1 MNKYN
6 SYKDSGVEWIGEIP
20 RHWILKGLRFSFK
33 INKGKI
39 PKTLFD
45 KKGDKMLPYLSMDV
59 LRNNPPKEFSNQ
71 DDGLFVRKGEIGIL
85 WDGSNSGEIISINQD
100 GILSSTVS
108 RLGISDSKLNK
119 EFSYYI
125 LKFYEKDFK
134 ENTIG
139 MGIPHMDGNHLKFSK
154 IILPPITE
162 QQQIVSFL
170 DTKTLLIDSL
180 IEKTQR
186 KIELL
191 KEKRTSLINEV
202 VTKGLNPNVD
212 MKDSGVEWIGEIP
225 NHWFVIKIK
234 YVTNQVVDG
243 THFTPTY
250 TDSGVPFLRVTDI
263 QTEKINLDKVK
274 FISQEEHEVLI
285 KRCNPQKGDIL
296 LSKNGTIGITKVVDW
311 DWEFSVFVSL
321 CLIKFK
327 PNFNPHLFSY
337 FFESDIVNQQVSD
350 SSKKTS
356 VTNLHLDKIR
366 ELKLIQPPVQE
377 QEQIIEYMDGQ
388 TQLIDNTISIEEKKI
403 DTLKEYRQSLISEV
417 VTGKIRVCEEDNSL
431 SLNSQTV

>member
-1 MNKYN
+1 MKRYD

-20 RHWILKGLRFSFK
+20 SGWKSKRFSYSFD
-33 INKGKI
+33 IQKGKI
-39 PKTLFD
+39 PRNLSDFKTINS
-45 KKGDKMLPYLSMDV
+45 LPYLSMEV
-59 LRNNPPKEFSNQ
+59 LRGGEPSEFSNE
-71 DDGLFVRKGEIGIL
+71 DNVVKVNRGDIGLL
-85 WDGSNSGEIISINQD
+85 WDGSNSGEIVLINRD

-108 RLGISDSKLNK
+108 LLSVKDKLLSKD
-119 EFSYYI
+119 FSYYL
-125 LKFYEKDFK
+125 LKFYENDFK
-134 ENTIG
+134 NNTIG
-139 MGIPHMDGNHLKFSK
+139 MGIPHVSGDHVRESK
-154 IILPPITE
+154 IILPPLQE

-170 DTKTLLIDSL
+170 DTKTSLIDSL

-202 VTKGLNPNVD
+202 VTKGLNPNVE

-225 NHWFVIKIK
+225 SHWFVIKIK

-377 QEQIIEYMDGQ
+377 QEQIIEYLDEQ
-388 TQLIDNTISIEEKKI
+388 TQLIDNTISIEEKRI
-403 DTLKEYRQSLISEV
+403 ELLKEYRQSLISEV
-417 VTGKIRVCEEDNSL
+417 VTGKLKVTTDE
-431 SLNSQTV
+431 